1 MRLRRRRRER
11 QSAVLVPLPEA
22 GRLLEGAGLPAAG
35 AGAAPGMPAHVTVLF
50 PFLPAERCEDAG
62 VHAALGAIAR
72 GTGAFDVVLAG
83 VGRFPGVLYLRP
95 EPPAP
100 FVALTH
106 AVHARWP
113 DHPPYGGA
121 FPDVVPHLTAV
132 AGTEPDGVAAA
143 LERGLPVQARAEV
156 LQLMVEDAGGWRP
169 VATLPMGAP

>member
-22 GRLLEGAGLPAAG
+22 GRLLERAGLPEAG
-35 AGAAPGMPAHVTVLF
+35 VGAAPGMPAHVTVLF
-50 PFLPAERCEDAG
+50 PFLSADRCEASG
-62 VHAALGAIAR
+62 VQAALGAIAR
-72 GTGAFDVVLAG
+72 GTEPFDVVLAG

-113 DHPPYGGA
+113 DHRPYGGA
-121 FPDVVPHLTAV
+121 FPDIVPHLTAV

-143 LERGLPVQARAEV
+143 LERELPMRTRAEV
-156 LQLMVEDAGGWRP
+156 VQLMVEDAGGWRSL
-169 VATLPMGAP
+169 ATLPMGA